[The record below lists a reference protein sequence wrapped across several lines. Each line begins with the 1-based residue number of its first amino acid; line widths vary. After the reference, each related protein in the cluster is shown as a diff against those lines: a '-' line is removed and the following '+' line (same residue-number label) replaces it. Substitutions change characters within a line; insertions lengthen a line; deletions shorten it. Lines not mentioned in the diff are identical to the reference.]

1 MSHLDGRR
9 DRAVTAIVTDSF
21 AFWRRL
27 GVAVAVALAPVA
39 AALPVPAADT
49 ASDLQSVQQL
59 LDKGDLK
66 GAAIELKNAS
76 RADPANADLHVRL
89 AQLLLKLGNAPG
101 AEVEAR
107 SALARGADEAVVAP
121 ILAESLVRAG
131 KYELVLKEVP
141 AGDRPAAAESE
152 VRLARGIANLGLN
165 HHQEAEPLLR
175 DAARL
180 DPHAIGPKLG
190 LARLLLQQHS
200 VPAASEQVEAA
211 LAIDAKDAQALL
223 MKADVLR
230 LSGDADGALALYD
243 GLLARLPDNLA
254 AHLGRANLRILKN
267 NLSGAEQDLKTV
279 LEQAPND
286 MRTNYLLGV
295 LYARKNDFVK
305 ANAVLEKQGDR
316 FGDFPPGLLLLGSVE
331 TSLGQN
337 AQAEANLLRFLA
349 RVPNHPMATKL
360 LAEIALRQ
368 KEPAKAVDY
377 LERLVKV
384 TPDDAAVWASLA
396 SAYVAVGKIDKASD
410 ALDHAQA
417 LASDDPR
424 VRTGLAV
431 ARISVGQTDQALSQL
446 EQVFEGQGGASA
458 AGPALILAELRAHRM
473 DSAAATAEAFVK
485 SAPENPIAQNLLA
498 LVRIGQADLPGAETI
513 LQELI
518 AKHPDFAAARRNLA
532 RVYMAQGRLD
542 GAVAIY
548 RELLARNADDV
559 TSLVAL
565 ATILAGMKDID
576 GAVEQLKR
584 ATTVAPNDPTPAL
597 EIANLYASQKD
608 WKNGL
613 ATLRGVVAQFPNNLD
628 ALDLMARVQFASG
641 DPGAGLATYKRATE
655 ITATNPIIL
664 ARYGAALATTNDLD
678 GARKALDRAIAL
690 DPHNDAYKEQAV
702 AVEYKRGGTD
712 AAMALARTLV
722 PKDGPA
728 GLPAQWAAAALV
740 GAGKLAEAETLVA
753 AAERDHPSSAL
764 VRQHAAIE
772 ARQDHSAKGVALLTG
787 WLATHGDD
795 LPARRALAD
804 LDLNLGNY
812 VAAQAEFE
820 RLADKGGDATVLNN
834 LAWLYQH
841 NGDPR
846 ARATAKRAYALAPL
860 TPSIADTLGWV
871 LVAEGDAAGGVP
883 YLKAASFGLPNDAEV
898 QYHLAVALSR
908 TGKTAD
914 AREVLQQLFATNASF
929 SSKSEATDLLRAL
942 GGKVN

>member
-1 MSHLDGRR
+1 M
-9 DRAVTAIVTDSF
+9 TAIVTGSF

-27 GVAVAVALAPVA
+27 GVVLAVALAPVA
-39 AALPVPAADT
+39 TALPASAADV
-49 ASDLQSVQQL
+49 AANLQSAQQL

-76 RADPANADLHVRL
+76 RADPGNADLHVRL
-89 AQLLLKLGNAPG
+89 AKLLLQLGNAPA

-107 SALARGADEAVVAP
+107 SALARGADEAVAAP
-121 ILAESLVRAG
+121 VLAESLARAG

-141 AGDRPAAAESE
+141 AGARPAAAESA
-152 VRLARGIANLGLN
+152 VRLARGIAELGLN
-165 HHQEAEPLLR
+165 HPQDAEPLLR

-180 DPHAIGPKLG
+180 DPQAIGPKLG

-200 VPAASEQVEAA
+200 MPAASEQVEAA
-211 LAIDAKDAQALL
+211 LAIDPKDAQALL

-230 LSGDADGALALYD
+230 LGGDADGALALYD
-243 GLLARLPDNLA
+243 GLLTRLPGNLA
-254 AHLGRANLRILKN
+254 AHLGRANLLIIKN
-267 NLSGAEQDLKTV
+267 DLPGAEQDLKVV

-286 MRTNYLLGV
+286 MRTNYLLGM
-295 LYARKNDFVK
+295 LYARSNDFVK
-305 ANAVLEKQGDR
+305 ANTVLEKQADR

-337 AQAEANLLRFLA
+337 AQAEANLSRFLA

-368 KEPAKAVDY
+368 KQPAKAVDY

-384 TPDDAAVWASLA
+384 TPDDASVWASLA
-396 SAYVAVGKIDKASD
+396 SAYIAVGKSDKASD

-431 ARISVGQTDQALSQL
+431 TRISAGQTDLALLQL
-446 EQVFEGQGGASA
+446 EQVFEGQGGANV
-458 AGPALILAELRAHRM
+458 AGPALILAELHAHRI
-473 DSAAATAEAFVK
+473 DGAAATAEAFVK
-485 SAPENPIAQNLLA
+485 SAPDNPVAQNLLA
-498 LVRIGQADLPGAETI
+498 LVRIGQADLPGAETV
-513 LQELI
+513 LQGLI

-532 RVYMAQGRLD
+532 RVYMAQGRPD
-542 GAVAIY
+542 AAITIY
-548 RELLARNADDV
+548 RELLARNSNDV

-565 ATILAGMKDID
+565 ATILAGMKDVD

-584 ATTVAPNDPTPAL
+584 AGTVAPNDPTPPL
-597 EIANLYASQKD
+597 EIANLYAGQKD
-608 WKNGL
+608 WKNAL
-613 ATLRGVVAQFPNNLD
+613 VTLRGLVAQFSNNLD

-641 DPGAGLATYKRATE
+641 DSGAGLATYKRAAE
-655 ITATNPIIL
+655 TAPTNPIIL
-664 ARYGAALATTNDLD
+664 ARYGAALATTNDFD
-678 GARKALDRAIAL
+678 AARKELDRAIAL
-690 DPHNDAYKEQAV
+690 DPHNDAYKEQSV
-702 AVEYKRGGTD
+702 AIEYKRGGTD
-712 AAMALARTLV
+712 AALALARTLV

-728 GLPAQWAAAALV
+728 ALPAQWTAAVLV
-740 GAGKLAEAETLVA
+740 GAGKPAEAEALVA
-753 AAERDHPSSAL
+753 GAERDHPSSAL

-772 ARQDHSAKGVALLTG
+772 AQEGQSAKGVALLTG
-787 WLATHGDD
+787 WLAAHSDD
-795 LPARRALAD
+795 LSARRALAD
-804 LDLNLGNY
+804 LDLNLKNY

-820 RLADKGGDATVLNN
+820 RLADKAADATVLNN

-846 ARATAKRAYALAPL
+846 ARATARRAYAMAPL

-871 LVAEGDAAGGVP
+871 LVAEGDAAGGLP

-914 AREVLQQLFATNASF
+914 AREVLQQLFANNASF
-929 SSKSEATDLLRAL
+929 SSKSEATDLLRTL
-942 GGKVN
+942 GGKAN